1 MKKNKGENELINL
14 NDLAKEAYIVA
25 KKREL
30 NGAFIKTA
38 PIDIL
43 KHCAGEVMEATE
55 AYCDF
60 AYEMTDEFEEKFQ
73 NEVADIMVC
82 CLIMSGYMGF
92 DIEKAINRVME
103 KNRLRAE
110 KHGDKL

>member
-1 MKKNKGENELINL
+1 MIDLNKLST
-14 NDLAKEAYIVA
+14 EAYIVA

-60 AYEMTDEFEEKFQ
+60 AYEMTDEYEEKFQ
-73 NEVADIMVC
+73 DEVADIMTC
-82 CLIMSGYMGF
+82 CLIISGYMKV
-92 DIEKAINRVME
+92 DIESALNRVME

-110 KHGDKL
+110 KQGDKL

>member
-1 MKKNKGENELINL
+1 MIDLNKLST
-14 NDLAKEAYIVA
+14 DAYIVA

-60 AYEMTDEFEEKFQ
+60 VYEMTDEYEEKFQ
-73 NEVADIMVC
+73 DEVADIMVC
-82 CLIMSGYMGF
+82 CLIMSGYMRF
-92 DIEKAINRVME
+92 DIESALNRVME

-110 KHGDKL
+110 NM

>member
-1 MKKNKGENELINL
+1 MINL
-14 NDLAKEAYIVA
+14 NKLSTEAYITA
-25 KKREL
+25 KKREK
-30 NGAFIKTA
+30 NGAFIQTE
-38 PIDIL
+38 PISIL

-60 AYEMTDEFEEKFQ
+60 AYEMTDENEEKFQ

-92 DIEKAINRVME
+92 DMEKAINRVME

-110 KHGDKL
+110 KQGDKL

>member
-1 MKKNKGENELINL
+1 MIDLNKLST
-14 NDLAKEAYIVA
+14 EAYIVA

-60 AYEMTDEFEEKFQ
+60 VYEMTDEYEEKFQ
-73 NEVADIMVC
+73 DEVADIMTC
-82 CLIMSGYMGF
+82 CLIISGYIKF
-92 DIEKAINRVME
+92 DIELALNRVME

-110 KHGDKL
+110 KQGDKL

>member
-1 MKKNKGENELINL
+1 MIDLNKLS
-14 NDLAKEAYIVA
+14 KQAYEVA
-25 KKREL
+25 QRRES
-30 NGAFIKTA
+30 NGANIKTDA
-38 PIDIL
+38 ISML

-60 AYEMTDEFEEKFQ
+60 VYEMTDEYEEKFHD
-73 NEVADIMVC
+73 EVADIMVC
-82 CLIMSGYMGF
+82 CLIMSGYMQF

-110 KHGDKL
+110 KQGDKL

>member
-1 MKKNKGENELINL
+1 MINL
-14 NDLAKEAYIVA
+14 NDLAKEAYIIA

-30 NGAFIKTA
+30 NGAKIKADT
-38 PIDIL
+38 ISML

-60 AYEMTDEFEEKFQ
+60 VYEMTDENEEKFQ

-92 DIEKAINRVME
+92 DMEKAINRVME

>member
-1 MKKNKGENELINL
+1 MIDLNKLST
-14 NDLAKEAYIVA
+14 EAYIVA

-60 AYEMTDEFEEKFQ
+60 AYDMTDENEEKFQ

-82 CLIMSGYMGF
+82 CLIMSGYMMF
-92 DIEKAINRVME
+92 DIESALNRVME
-103 KNRLRAE
+103 KNKKRAE
-110 KHGDKL
+110 KQGDKL

>member
-1 MKKNKGENELINL
+1 MINL
-14 NDLAKEAYIVA
+14 NKLSKQAYEVA
-25 KKREL
+25 QRRES
-30 NGAFIKTA
+30 NGANIK
-38 PIDIL
+38 IDTISML
-43 KHCAGEVMEATE
+43 KHCVGEVIEATD

-60 AYEMTDEFEEKFQ
+60 VYEMTDEFEEKFQ

-82 CLIMSGYMGF
+82 CLIVSGYMQF

-110 KHGDKL
+110 KQGDKL

>member
-1 MKKNKGENELINL
+1 MIDLNKLST
-14 NDLAKEAYIVA
+14 DAYIVA

-30 NGAFIKTA
+30 NGAFTKTA

-60 AYEMTDEFEEKFQ
+60 VYEMTDEYEEKFQ
-73 NEVADIMVC
+73 DEVADIMTC
-82 CLIMSGYMGF
+82 CLIISGYMQF

-110 KHGDKL
+110 KQGDKL

>member
-1 MKKNKGENELINL
+1 MIDLNKLST
-14 NDLAKEAYIVA
+14 DAYIVA

-38 PIDIL
+38 PNDIL

-55 AYCDF
+55 AYCDY
-60 AYEMTDEFEEKFQ
+60 AYEMTDENEEKFQ
-73 NEVADIMVC
+73 NEVADIMTC
-82 CLIMSGYMGF
+82 CLIISGYIKF
-92 DIEKAINRVME
+92 DIELALNRVME

-110 KHGDKL
+110 KKGDKL

>member
-1 MKKNKGENELINL
+1 MIDLNKLS
-14 NDLAKEAYIVA
+14 KEAYIVA

-30 NGAFIKTA
+30 NGAFIKTEL
-38 PIDIL
+38 IDIL

-60 AYEMTDEFEEKFQ
+60 VYEMTDEYEEKFQ
-73 NEVADIMVC
+73 DEVADIMVC
-82 CLIMSGYMGF
+82 CLIMSGYMRF
-92 DIEKAINRVME
+92 DIESALNRVME

-110 KHGDKL
+110 NM

>member
-1 MKKNKGENELINL
+1 MINL
-14 NDLAKEAYIVA
+14 NELSTEAYIVA

-30 NGAFIKTA
+30 NGAFIKTE
-38 PIDIL
+38 PISVL

-55 AYCDF
+55 AYCDL
-60 AYEMTDEFEEKFQ
+60 AYELTDEYEEKFQ

-82 CLIMSGYMGF
+82 CLIMSGYMQF

>member
-1 MKKNKGENELINL
+1 MIDLNKLS
-14 NDLAKEAYIVA
+14 KQAYEVVQR
-25 KKREL
+25 RES
-30 NGAFIKTA
+30 NGANIK
-38 PIDIL
+38 IDTISML

-60 AYEMTDEFEEKFQ
+60 VYKITDEYEEKFQ
-73 NEVADIMVC
+73 DEVADIMTC
-82 CLIMSGYMGF
+82 CLIMSGYMQF

-110 KHGDKL
+110 KQGDKL